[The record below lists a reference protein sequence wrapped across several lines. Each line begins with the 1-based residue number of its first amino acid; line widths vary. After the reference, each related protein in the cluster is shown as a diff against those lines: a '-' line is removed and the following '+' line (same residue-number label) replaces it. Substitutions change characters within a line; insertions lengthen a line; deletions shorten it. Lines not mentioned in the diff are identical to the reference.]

1 MLKKLSCFLFALVS
15 LMAMSISLQAQEP
28 AFSTV
33 IPTQTVGDLTLDCPA
48 PSSWQFST
56 EVESVDGKEY
66 VSIALR
72 SDVKA
77 LPPKFTLSFEIPQ
90 RDIHHL
96 WEINAT
102 ARFKLAPD
110 WNHSSKTNL
119 SSGMP
124 LFSLINDGDENRLTV
139 ASDEVYRDLVSV
151 MGLREEACVVV
162 GKMTW
167 FSVPESPMTE
177 YRAKVCLD
185 GRRVFWA
192 DAAREA
198 SLWMRSRA
206 GCQPCPVPEAAY
218 EPLYS
223 TWYQF
228 HQDVYADQLEAECE
242 KASALG
248 MKTIIVDDGWQVD
261 QATRGYAWCGD
272 WEISSRRFPDFQSHI
287 RRVQGMGMKYMFWY
301 SVPFVGSH
309 SRNYERFKHAVLYQK
324 KTFFDGEGDFSVVL
338 DPRFPEVR
346 SFLIG
351 LYVDAARNWGL
362 DGFKLDFIDSFHFKG
377 EDPALRDNYAGRDI
391 LSVPEAVNVLM
402 RGVRDS
408 LLRINPEVLLEFRQK
423 YVGPAITQY
432 GNMFRVGDCPGELQ
446 QNRIGI
452 CNLRVGAPG
461 VAIHSD
467 MIEWNSSET
476 PEMAARAIQSAL
488 FGVVQYSVMLRE
500 IPQTHLDVIRFWLDF
515 SREHRSA
522 LLKGWFKPHHP
533 EAAYPLVEAGDDN
546 ETIKALYQPDV
557 VVPVNPD
564 GKPVYVL
571 NATGADG
578 LVLKF
583 SSRPKSVKIFD
594 VYGKPVSKMTGKKC
608 ASGLCELSVP
618 TSGFVLVE

>member
-1 MLKKLSCFLFALVS
+1 MKRFSIFLLALVLGTARS
-15 LMAMSISLQAQEP
+15 VSLQAQE
-28 AFSTV
+28 AVFSSV
-33 IPTQTVGDLTLDCPA
+33 IPTQTVGDVTLVCPA
-48 PSSWQFST
+48 PSSWHFAA
-56 EVESVDGKEY
+56 EVERLEGKEY
-66 VSIALR
+66 ISLTLR
-72 SDVKA
+72 SEA
-77 LPPKFTLSFEIPQ
+77 EAIPPLFTLSFAIPQ

-96 WEINAT
+96 WEINGS
-102 ARFKLAPD
+102 ARFKLAAE
-110 WNHSSKTNL
+110 WNYSRTTNL

-124 LFSLINDGDENRLTV
+124 LFSFINDRDENRLTV

-151 MGLREEACVVV
+151 MALKEEGCLVV

-177 YRAKVCLD
+177 YRTKICLD

-198 SLWMRSRA
+198 SLWMRSSA
-206 GCQPCPVPEAAY
+206 GCEPCPVPEAAY

-228 HQDVYADQLEAECE
+228 HQDVYADQVEAECE

-261 QATRGYAWCGD
+261 QATRGYARCGD
-272 WEISSRRFPDFQSHI
+272 WEVSARRFPDFKSHI
-287 RRVQGMGMKYMFWY
+287 RRVQAMGMKYMLWY
-301 SVPFVGSH
+301 SVPFIGSY
-309 SRNYERFKHAVLYQK
+309 SRNYERFKHAVLYSQK
-324 KTFFDGEGDFSVVL
+324 DFYDKEGDLTVIL

-362 DGFKLDFIDSFHFKG
+362 DGFKLDFIDSFRLKG
-377 EDPALRDNYAGRDI
+377 KDPALKDNYAGRDI
-391 LSVPEAVNVLM
+391 RSVPEAVNVLM

-408 LLRINPEVLLEFRQK
+408 LLRINPEVLLEFRQR

-432 GNMFRVGDCPGELQ
+432 GNMFRASDCPGELQ
-446 QNRIGI
+446 QNRIAI

-467 MIEWNSSET
+467 MIEWHPTET
-476 PEMAARAIQSAL
+476 AAMAARAIQSAL
-488 FGVVQYSVMLRE
+488 FGVVQYSVMLRD
-500 IPQTHLDVIRFWLDF
+500 IPQEHLDVIRFWLDF
-515 SREHRSA
+515 SRKHRSA

-533 EAAYPLVEAGDDN
+533 EAAYPLVEAGDAR

-557 VVPVNPD
+557 VVPVEME
-564 GKPVYVL
+564 GKAVYVL
-571 NATGADG
+571 NASGADG
-578 LVLKF
+578 MVLKL

-594 VYGKPVSKMTGKKC
+594 MYGKPVSTATGKKC
-608 ASGLCELSVP
+608 ASGLCECKVP
-618 TSGFVLVE
+618 AAGFLLVE